1 MTIQKITWLKAGLT
15 LSAAGL
21 MLLTNDTEASANSNW
36 APRTVLEIEEDINE
50 AKADYDEDK
59 TLEYTFQWGDTLWGV
74 SQATD
79 ISVEKLATVND
90 IDNRSLIQVGTT
102 IYLSNDLSVISVE
115 NEEEVVS
122 YDVSEDEVKE
132 TETPKEVEEAK
143 EEKKEVKDNQAAAEK
158 AAAEKAAA
166 EKAAAEKA
174 AAEKAAAEKAAAEKA
189 AAEKAAAE
197 KAATEQAASTSSNN
211 TASQE
216 ESGRWISVEATAYSR
231 NQASLSNFT
240 FMGIDLRENSR
251 VIAVDPNVIPL
262 GSKVFVPGYGEY
274 IAGDTGGAIKGNRID
289 VHMEDLD
296 AAWSFGRR
304 QIDIKILD

>member
-1 MTIQKITWLKAGLT
+1 MTIQKNTWLKAGLT

-21 MLLTNDTEASANSNW
+21 MFLTNDTEASANSNW
-36 APRTVLEIEEDINE
+36 VPRTVLEIEEDINE
-50 AKADYDEDK
+50 AKADYDEDE

-79 ISVEKLATVND
+79 ISVSKLAKVND

-143 EEKKEVKDNQAAAEK
+143 EEKKEAEAEQAKAEQAAAEK
-158 AAAEKAAA
+158 AAAE
-166 EKAAAEKA
+166 
-174 AAEKAAAEKAAAEKA
+174 
-189 AAEKAAAE
+189 
-197 KAATEQAASTSSNN
+197 ASTSSNEAN
-211 TASQE
+211 TQE
-216 ESGRWISVEATAYSR
+216 ESGRWMSVEATAYSR

-262 GSKVFVPGYGEY
+262 GSKIFVPGYGEY

-296 AAWSFGRR
+296 AAWAFGRR

>member
-1 MTIQKITWLKAGLT
+1 MTIQKNTWLKAGLT

-21 MLLTNDTEASANSNW
+21 MFLTNDTEASANSNW
-36 APRTVLEIEEDINE
+36 VPRTVLEIEEDINE
-50 AKADYDEDK
+50 AKADYDEDE

-79 ISVEKLATVND
+79 ISVSKLAKVND

-143 EEKKEVKDNQAAAEK
+143 EEKKEAEAEQAKAEQAAAEK

-166 EKAAAEKA
+166 EKAAAE
-174 AAEKAAAEKAAAEKA
+174 
-189 AAEKAAAE
+189 
-197 KAATEQAASTSSNN
+197 ASTSSNEAN
-211 TASQE
+211 TQE
-216 ESGRWISVEATAYSR
+216 ESGRWMSVEATAYSR

-262 GSKVFVPGYGEY
+262 GSKIFVPGYGEY

-296 AAWSFGRR
+296 AAWAFGRR

>member
-1 MTIQKITWLKAGLT
+1 MTIQKNTWLKAGLT

-21 MLLTNDTEASANSNW
+21 MFLTNDTEASANSNW
-36 APRTVLEIEEDINE
+36 VPRTVLEIEEDINE
-50 AKADYDEDK
+50 AKADYDEDE

-79 ISVEKLATVND
+79 ISVSKLAKVND

-143 EEKKEVKDNQAAAEK
+143 EEKKEAEAEQAKAEQAAAEK

-174 AAEKAAAEKAAAEKA
+174 AAEKAAAEKAAAE
-189 AAEKAAAE
+189 
-197 KAATEQAASTSSNN
+197 ASTSSNEAN
-211 TASQE
+211 TQE
-216 ESGRWISVEATAYSR
+216 ESGRWMSVEATAYSR

-262 GSKVFVPGYGEY
+262 GSKIFVPGYGEY

-296 AAWSFGRR
+296 AAWAFGRR

>member
-1 MTIQKITWLKAGLT
+1 MTIQKNTWLKAGLT

-36 APRTVLEIEEDINE
+36 VPRTVLEIEEDIN
-50 AKADYDEDK
+50 ASKADYGEDE

-79 ISVEKLATVND
+79 ISVDKLATVND

-102 IYLSNDLSVISVE
+102 IYLSNDLSIISVE

-132 TETPKEVEEAK
+132 TETPEEVEEVK
-143 EEKKEVKDNQAAAEK
+143 QEKQEEKGNQAAAEK

-174 AAEKAAAEKAAAEKA
+174 AAEKAA
-189 AAEKAAAE
+189 
-197 KAATEQAASTSSNN
+197 STSSND
-211 TASQE
+211 AAAQE
-216 ESGRWISVEATAYSR
+216 ESGRWMSVEATAYSR
-231 NQASLSNFT
+231 NQANLSNFT

-262 GSKVFVPGYGEY
+262 GTKVFVPGYGEY

-296 AAWSFGRR
+296 AAWAFGRR